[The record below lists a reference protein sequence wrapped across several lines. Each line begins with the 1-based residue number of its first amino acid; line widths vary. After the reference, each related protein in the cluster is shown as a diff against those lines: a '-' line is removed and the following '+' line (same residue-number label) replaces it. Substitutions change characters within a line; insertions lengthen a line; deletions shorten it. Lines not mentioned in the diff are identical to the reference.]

1 MKEKRK
7 NKISPT
13 KILVLGMLILIF
25 MGAIIL
31 KLPISNK
38 EGKEISFIDAFF
50 TSTSAVC
57 VTGLVTKV
65 PTEQFSTFGQVVI
78 MCLIQIGGLGFM
90 TFISMILMFIGRKI
104 NLSDRIIIKESLNQ
118 DTFSGM
124 VTLIKRICK
133 YTFIFELVGA
143 VLLSIRFIP
152 EYGTKTGIFYSI
164 FHSISAFCNA
174 GFDIIGTNS
183 FARYASDVLV
193 NFTLMGLIII
203 GGLGFTVW
211 SDIFKSV
218 TKGIKEK
225 LKLKRIWKE
234 FSLHTK
240 IVLTITVVLL
250 LTGTLFIYALEH
262 NKVTVMANNSQGTKL
277 LKSAFQATTLRT
289 AGFSTID
296 QQELTTAGKFISICY
311 MFIGGSPA
319 STSGGIKTTT
329 LAVLILC
336 IISFILGKNE
346 ITVFKKTIS
355 FDIVKRA
362 IVIFSISIF
371 VVIAAIMGL
380 LISEISFQEE
390 MYMSE
395 IAAFRTFTFMDIFFE
410 VVSAFGT
417 VGLSLNVT
425 AGLSVIGKI
434 IIAMLMI
441 IGRLG
446 PITISIALFKRNNKE
461 KNENVA
467 TYPKGNIIVG

>member
-1 MKEKRK
+1 MKEKMK

-13 KILVLGMLILIF
+13 KILVIGMLILILV
-25 MGAIIL
+25 GAIIL

-38 EGKEISFIDAFF
+38 KGKSINFIDAFF

-57 VTGLVTKV
+57 VTGLVTKI
-65 PTEQFSTFGQVVI
+65 PAEQFSGFGQFVI

-90 TFISMILMFIGRKI
+90 TFVSMLLMFIGKKI
-104 NLSDRIIIKESLNQ
+104 KLSDRIIIKESLNQ

-124 VTLIKRICK
+124 VELIKRICK
-133 YTFIFELVGA
+133 YTFIFELTGA
-143 VLLSIRFIP
+143 LLLGIRFIP
-152 EYGTKTGIFYSI
+152 EYGTKRGIFYSI

-174 GFDIIGTNS
+174 GFDIIGTNN
-183 FARYASDVLV
+183 FAKYSSDVLV
-193 NFTLMGLIII
+193 NFTLMALIII

-211 SDIFKSV
+211 SDIFKSI

-225 LKLKRIWKE
+225 IKPKRIWKE

-240 IVLTITVVLL
+240 IVLTMTIILL
-250 LTGTLFIYALEH
+250 LTGTLFIYLFEH
-262 NKVTVMANNSQGTKL
+262 KNITVMANDSFGVKI

-289 AGFSTID
+289 AGFSTVE
-296 QQELTTAGKFISICY
+296 QAELTTAGKFISICY
-311 MFIGGSPA
+311 MFVGGSPA
-319 STSGGIKTTT
+319 GTSGGIKTTT

-346 ITVFKKTIS
+346 ITVFKKTIP
-355 FDIVKRA
+355 FEIVKRA
-362 IVIFSISIF
+362 MVIFSISIF
-371 VVIAAIMGL
+371 IVIIAIMGL
-380 LISEISFQEE
+380 LISEISLQEE
-390 MYMSE
+390 MYISQ
-395 IAAFRTFTFMDIFFE
+395 IAAFRTFTFMDIFYE
-410 VVSAFGT
+410 AVSAFGT

-425 AGLSVIGKI
+425 SGLTTIGKI
-434 IIAMLMI
+434 IVAMLMI

-467 TYPKGNIIVG
+467 VYPKGNIIVG